1 MVDDSYQLY
10 PQRWLVLASFSLL
23 SLTSSWM
30 WITWSPTS
38 AAVTRLWNV
47 TEGDVDAL
55 AGVYMYVFVPGSFI
69 SLWLV
74 VHRLYLRRGL
84 LVGALLNA
92 LGALV
97 RFVGMHDYRQVYL
110 GTLLCAMAQTFT
122 LAIPPLIS
130 GSWFGSN
137 ERGTATA
144 LGVLANQFGTA
155 IGLGATGVIN
165 FYKDDNT
172 LNETTLATYLGVQ
185 MGVAVLALFLV
196 FAFVSDRPPT
206 PPSTAADMLIFH
218 SMSFPT
224 HSEPVESTGL
234 LMSDTEKRDNRLPL
248 TYIES
253 VQLVFKEQLSFVL
266 IFGLSVGVY
275 YTIPTF
281 LSQLVP
287 SWSPKRSGWL
297 GVVYQLSGVLGSF
310 LSGRALDRYQH
321 HRLICMLLLFGVLF
335 SLLLFIWVD
344 GGTFEAIL
352 GVGFC
357 LAALNTVGLELGT
370 AMTYPAS
377 EAAVAGI
384 LESAAE
390 LSGFL
395 LVTIG
400 GFLPSVG
407 RGFLILLCGAMLC
420 SITILSCI
428 QTKSKRPR

>member
-1 MVDDSYQLY
+1 
-10 PQRWLVLASFSLL
+10 
-23 SLTSSWM
+23 M
-30 WITWSPTS
+30 WITWSPI
-38 AAVTRLWNV
+38 AASVSRLWNV

-55 AGVYMYVFVPGSFI
+55 SGVFMYVYVPGSFI
-69 SLWLV
+69 SLWSV
-74 VHRLYLRRGL
+74 VHKLYLRKGL
-84 LVGALLNA
+84 LVGAMLNA

-97 RFVGMHDYRQVYL
+97 RLMGMHDYRLVYL

-122 LAIPPLIS
+122 LSVPPLIS

-155 IGLGATGVIN
+155 VGLGATCVID
-165 FYKDDNT
+165 FYKDDTT
-172 LNETTLATYLGVQ
+172 LNETALTTYLGVQ
-185 MGVAVLALFLV
+185 LGVASLALCLV
-196 FAFVSDRPPT
+196 FAFTSDRPPT
-206 PPSTAADMLIFH
+206 PPSTAAAMLTCDATSI
-218 SMSFPT
+218 PIRT
-224 HSEPVESTGL
+224 VLVESTGL
-234 LMSDTEKRDNRLPL
+234 LQIDAKKRENKLPM

-253 VQLVFKEQLSFVL
+253 VQLVFREQLPFVL
-266 IFGLSVGVY
+266 VFGLSMGVY

-321 HRLICMLLLFGVLF
+321 HRLICLLLLLGALLSLFLFMLTNGATLETVFG
-335 SLLLFIWVD
+335 I
-344 GGTFEAIL
+344 
-352 GVGFC
+352 GFC

-384 LESAAE
+384 LECAAE
-390 LSGFL
+390 LGGFVM
-395 LVTIG
+395 VTIG
-400 GFLPSVG
+400 GSLPFVG
-407 RGFLILLCGAMLC
+407 RGFLILLCSAMSC

-428 QTKSKRPR
+428 QAKSKRPQ

>member
-1 MVDDSYQLY
+1 
-10 PQRWLVLASFSLL
+10 
-23 SLTSSWM
+23 
-30 WITWSPTS
+30 
-38 AAVTRLWNV
+38 
-47 TEGDVDAL
+47 
-55 AGVYMYVFVPGSFI
+55 
-69 SLWLV
+69 
-74 VHRLYLRRGL
+74 
-84 LVGALLNA
+84 
-92 LGALV
+92 
-97 RFVGMHDYRQVYL
+97 
-110 GTLLCAMAQTFT
+110 MAQTFT

-144 LGVLANQFGTA
+144 LGVLANQLGTA
-155 IGLGATGVIN
+155 VGLGATGVIN

-185 MGVAVLALFLV
+185 MGLVVLALFLV
-196 FAFVSDRPPT
+196 FAFTSDRPPT
-206 PPSTAADMLIFH
+206 PPSTAAAMLTFD
-218 SMSFPT
+218 SMSFSM
-224 HSEPVESTGL
+224 HNEPVESTGL
-234 LMSDTEKRDNRLPL
+234 LKSDTQKRDNKLSL

-253 VQLVFKEQLSFVL
+253 VQLVFREQLPFVL

-321 HRLICMLLLFGVLF
+321 HRLICLLLQVGALL
-335 SLLLFIWVD
+335 SLLLFMWID
-344 GGTFEAIL
+344 GGTLEAIF
-352 GVGFC
+352 GIGFC

-384 LESAAE
+384 LDCAAE
-390 LSGFL
+390 LGGFL

-400 GFLPSVG
+400 GFLPFVG
-407 RGFLILLCGAMLC
+407 RGFLILLCGAVSC
-420 SITILSCI
+420 SIMILSCI